1 MRPAKPGKRQL
12 RSFGLI
18 VGGGFAVIGFWPLV
32 FRTESPRTWALVLA
46 AFLAVTAVAAPAVL
60 RLPFRVWMAIGEL
73 LGWINTRIILGIV
86 YYLLIVPT
94 GVVFRVLGKD
104 PMRLRFDPE
113 ASTYRV
119 SRSRRPASHM
129 ERQY

>member
-18 VGGGFAVIGFWPLV
+18 VGGGFTVIGLWPLV
-32 FRTESPRTWALVLA
+32 FRAESPRTWAL
-46 AFLAVTAVAAPAVL
+46 AVAAFPVIAALAAPATL
-60 RLPFRVWMAIGEL
+60 RQPLRVWMAVGEV

-94 GVVFRVLGKD
+94 GVVLRILGKD
-104 PMRLRFDPE
+104 PMRRRFDAG
-113 ASTYRV
+113 ASTYRIP
-119 SRSRRPASHM
+119 RSGRPGSHM